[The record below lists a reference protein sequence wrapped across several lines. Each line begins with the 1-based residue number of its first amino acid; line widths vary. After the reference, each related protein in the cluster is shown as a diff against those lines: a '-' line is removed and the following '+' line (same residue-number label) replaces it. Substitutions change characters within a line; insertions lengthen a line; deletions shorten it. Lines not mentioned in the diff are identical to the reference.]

1 MSPDGKYVV
10 VGQCGGNTLTFIDA
24 KTHEV
29 VKNLQVG
36 EGMDTSWV
44 AFTKDNKKAFVNNK
58 SEDAVYVIDM
68 KRMKV
73 GKKIV
78 TGEKDK
84 MWKSQ
89 YHILNGP
96 YITYEA
102 VTPIL

>member
-1 MSPDGKYVV
+1 MNPIRGSETASHTAETAMTTPAHNDG
-10 VGQCGGNTLTFIDA
+10 TLRMA
-24 KTHEV
+24 
-29 VKNLQVG
+29 
-36 EGMDTSWV
+36 V
-44 AFTKDNKKAFVNNK
+44 ANNRN
-58 SEDAVYVIDM
+58 EDAIYVIDM
-68 KRMKV
+68 KKMKV